1 MLVYGGADSQ
11 GVAQSDLYAFDFS
24 SFAWSVLSPAGV
36 PPQPRKGHTACLLL
50 NSLLAVFGGSNQD
63 VPAFYNDVHIFDM
76 NRHTWIQPAVSSVQP
91 TPNGRDGHSMIAIDD
106 TIYVFGGVNAR
117 GEKLGDLW
125 AFNAFAAISG
135 QLRWS
140 QPLAMSSSPPARWG
154 HVGLA
159 SLGSMHLLGGTSS
172 SDALLTDSWTMSTG
186 CSGDLAFAASRGIF
200 SDGDGAYR
208 NGLDCR
214 WAITPSLPHTRVR
227 VVITQLDLLDAGDR
241 LEIYDGSSITAPLL
255 ATYTGSAIPPSITG
269 TQSSMLVRLTTDA
282 AGDAGDGFQAAY
294 EAVCSPGYTW
304 DTVSAS
310 CTPCPAGSYAELASS
325 MSCTPCPR
333 GFFAASPGATTCTQ
347 CPAYSTTSATGQ
359 YLLQACA
366 CRLSLIHI

>member
-1 MLVYGGADSQ
+1 MPRSVCTR
-11 GVAQSDLYAFDFS
+11 SD
-24 SFAWSVLSPAGV
+24 
-36 PPQPRKGHTACLLL
+36 
-50 NSLLAVFGGSNQD
+50 
-63 VPAFYNDVHIFDM
+63 
-76 NRHTWIQPAVSSVQP
+76 
-91 TPNGRDGHSMIAIDD
+91 
-106 TIYVFGGVNAR
+106 
-117 GEKLGDLW
+117 
-125 AFNAFAAISG
+125 
-135 QLRWS
+135 
-140 QPLAMSSSPPARWG
+140 
-154 HVGLA
+154 A
-159 SLGSMHLLGGTSS
+159 SLC
-172 SDALLTDSWTMSTG
+172 A
-186 CSGDLAFAASRGIF
+186 CSF
-200 SDGDGAYR
+200 SD
-208 NGLDCR
+208 
-214 WAITPSLPHTRVR
+214 
-227 VVITQLDLLDAGDR
+227 
-241 LEIYDGSSITAPLL
+241 DGSSITAPLL

-366 CRLSLIHI
+366 CQPGYFGWNNECRICSEGASCPGGNLGARRTTIQLAS